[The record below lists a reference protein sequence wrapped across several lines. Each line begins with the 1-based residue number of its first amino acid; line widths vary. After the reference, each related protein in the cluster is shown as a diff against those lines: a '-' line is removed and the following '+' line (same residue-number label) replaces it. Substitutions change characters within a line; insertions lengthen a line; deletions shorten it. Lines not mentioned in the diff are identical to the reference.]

1 MYVSSPFLQLDI
13 YSKEKECSVPE
24 DLSHELP
31 NAKNIEK
38 VGNHSDEAMQR
49 EEKQECGKEER
60 GNNLVDLPPTKSWN
74 LSPPS
79 HCHSLLHEIKKSF
92 FFSREQSWNNKWALW
107 NIIKCKKKMQ
117 SVTRKEN
124 DIILEPTGKYS
135 DLKRKIITYQMPIG
149 ERSHGQEEL
158 V

>member
-79 HCHSLLHEIKKSF
+79 HCHSLLCEIKNLSF
-92 FFSREQSWNNKWALW
+92 LVENNHETINELYETSLNVRK
-107 NIIKCKKKMQ
+107 KCKA
-117 SVTRKEN
+117 
-124 DIILEPTGKYS
+124 
-135 DLKRKIITYQMPIG
+135 
-149 ERSHGQEEL
+149 
-158 V
+158 